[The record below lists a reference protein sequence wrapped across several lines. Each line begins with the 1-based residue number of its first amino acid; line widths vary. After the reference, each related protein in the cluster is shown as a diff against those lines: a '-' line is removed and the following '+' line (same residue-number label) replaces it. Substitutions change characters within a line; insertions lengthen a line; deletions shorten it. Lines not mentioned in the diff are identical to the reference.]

1 MTQKQQQ
8 ALNRLMTSLKVCG
21 ANDMTCG
28 EGCPYYAQAEYQSC
42 NTCQVDDMET
52 VLPTLVEEWETL
64 KRNAER
70 LRWKRTN
77 RWLQEGRELFGMDEE
92 KKDGN

>member
-21 ANDMTCG
+21 ANDIECS
-28 EGCPYYAQAEYQSC
+28 EGCPYYAQTEYQDC
-42 NTCQVDDMET
+42 NTCQIDDMEI

-64 KRNAER
+64 KRNH
-70 LRWKRTN
+70 WKRIY
-77 RWLQEGRELFGMDEE
+77 RWFQEGKELLGMTEE